1 MQNARVTGICLE
13 AGHLG
18 QPLTPTTQRCE
29 FSGPQSRIPS
39 NLGCFLIYGF
49 LTGVFLQVLKERLST
64 DKFRSSGLRCSICL
78 MGSDCK
84 LPRLHKKPTI
94 SSTQTRPVRVSARCQ
109 EALHYSVLPR
119 RSQLE
124 RIPATLH
131 RQINSKYLQGGQ
143 PCRTDSLINS

>member
-1 MQNARVTGICLE
+1 MQNARVTGICLG

-29 FSGPQSRIPS
+29 FSGPQSKIPS

-49 LTGVFLQVLKERLST
+49 LTDVFLQVLKERLST
-64 DKFRSSGLRCSICL
+64 DRFRSSSLRCSICL
-78 MGSDCK
+78 MGSDCM

-109 EALHYSVLPR
+109 EALRYSV
-119 RSQLE
+119 
-124 RIPATLH
+124 PAPAFPVGEDSSHSPQTNKQ
-131 RQINSKYLQGGQ
+131 QILTGG
-143 PCRTDSLINS
+143 TAL